1 MENLFGILHLIFR
14 TIRFGSYYMSHVM
27 DAINPIPLRTILLI
41 ILEADEAVYHERHN
55 ITTLTALLKP
65 FFFGF
70 STNFIFSLIFSNS
83 QNKDLPIPFVRI
95 RPWRSSD
102 IQSRP
107 GWPKRRPPEWK
118 YWGLEFLTWYFSQ
131 RWQ

>member
-14 TIRFGSYYMSHVM
+14 TIRFESYYMSHVM

-41 ILEADEAVYHERHN
+41 ILEADEAVYHVRHS

-70 STNFIFSLIFSNS
+70 STNFIFLLIFSNY

-107 GWPKRRPPEWK
+107 G
-118 YWGLEFLTWYFSQ
+118 
-131 RWQ
+131 